1 MSLRKYKRTIAHNRM
16 KALGADRINCRM
28 RTKEGIV
35 GSRFS
40 LMWRKFIDG
49 GEFAAEAQ
57 DAQLGIVRRRRRGRK
72 SKK

>member
-1 MSLRKYKRTIAHNRM
+1 MSLRKYKRTIAYNRM
-16 KALGADRINCRM
+16 KALGAERINRHVH
-28 RTKEGIV
+28 TKEGIL

-49 GEFAAEAQ
+49 GEYAAEAH
-57 DAQLGIVRRRRRGRK
+57 DAQLGIERLRRRSRK

>member
-1 MSLRKYKRTIAHNRM
+1 MSFRKYKRTIARNRM
-16 KALGADRINCRM
+16 KALGAERINRHV
-28 RTKEGIV
+28 RIKEGIL

-49 GEFAAEAQ
+49 GKYAAEAH
-57 DAQLGIVRRRRRGRK
+57 DAQLGIKRRRHRGRK